1 MKTIFTIMSFVIATN
16 CFAQINTLYVEPNET
31 DSAYK
36 KTDTNYVCNKNSNY
50 IVRNTKTN
58 LNKLLLFLGG
68 TKSNPK
74 EYKIF
79 SDFAGKLG
87 YDVINLSYPNSV
99 LAAGLSCSSD
109 SLAFNKYRQ
118 AICYGTPG
126 SSDVKVDTLNS
137 IYTRTVKLINY
148 LKETYPEQNWKQYL
162 SSPTTLD
169 WSKITVGGHSQGGG
183 HACYFAKFNK
193 VERVLMFSSPNDY
206 SYSFSKSANW
216 LSTPGVTSMN
226 KHFAYLSLFDAK
238 IPFYN
243 QMMNIQSLGLYP
255 SYGAINVDTSSEPYG
270 FSHCLY
276 TAQLTR
282 LPLKL
287 TSKIYHLL
295 TIILGSSINKSVW
308 TYMLTSDVS
317 IVFNECQK
325 QSE

>member
-99 LAAGLSCSSD
+99 LAAGLGCSSD

-148 LKETYPEQNWKQYL
+148 LNKTYPKQKWEQYL
-162 SSPTTLD
+162 KKDDPTTLD

-206 SYSFSKSANW
+206 SYSFPKSANW

-226 KHFAYLSLFDAK
+226 KHFAYLSVFDAK

-270 FSHCLY
+270 FSRCLY

-317 IVFNECQK
+317 IVSNECQK
-325 QSE
+325 